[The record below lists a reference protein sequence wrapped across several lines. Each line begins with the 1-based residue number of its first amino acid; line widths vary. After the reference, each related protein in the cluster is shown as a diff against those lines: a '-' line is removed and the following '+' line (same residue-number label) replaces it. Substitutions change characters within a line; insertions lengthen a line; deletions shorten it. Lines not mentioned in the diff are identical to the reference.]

1 MAVALRQS
9 AGVPDSRDWVTLE
22 QAAERTGES
31 VRTWRWRARGE
42 LQAARTERRQAL
54 AMKACN
60 TWHVHRSLDSR
71 LTRYPESP
79 VCDDQASA
87 SLLAKYPQHQVERA
101 YRKAAYV
108 RAWRS
113 ACQCRRDP
121 HVTERDLAAEKLA
134 ELSLGDVEADFSMD
148 VYAK

>member
-9 AGVPDSRDWVTLE
+9 AGLPENRDWVTLY

-54 AMKACN
+54 AMKVTN

-71 LTRYPESP
+71 LTRFPESALRE
-79 VCDDQASA
+79 DQTSA

-108 RAWRS
+108 RAWRT
-113 ACQCRRDP
+113 ACQRRRDP
-121 HVTERDLAAEKLA
+121 HVTERDLADRINRGCEAQTASAEA
-134 ELSLGDVEADFSMD
+134 V
-148 VYAK
+148 